1 MEGISIKAVVCTKY
15 GAPEVLKLKEVKKP
29 TPGKNEVCIKI
40 FTTAVT
46 ASDCIVRGYK
56 VTGKYQLLMGLAL
69 GFRKPRNPILGMV
82 YAGEIESIGENVT
95 SFKSGD
101 QVVGFDRFGFG
112 TYAEYKCISSQA
124 LLVKKASNVNF
135 EEAVAIPFG
144 GLFALYYLRKG
155 NIKHKLAIVSD
166 MQAKQ
171 KVLIYGA
178 SGAIGTAAVQIAKY
192 LGAEVTGVC
201 STSNLELVKSL
212 GADKVIDYTKE
223 GFKTRNDCYDF
234 IFNAVGKKKVKL
246 QCKELLT
253 LNGKHI
259 TVDDGSPAFNLE
271 DLNILNKLIEEGH
284 VKPVID
290 RSYPLEQIVEAHRYV
305 EKGHKKGNVIIT
317 VTYNN

>member
-1 MEGISIKAVVCTKY
+1 MGGISIKAVVCTKY
-15 GAPEVLKLKEVKKP
+15 GTPEVLKLKEVKKP
-29 TPGKNEVCIKI
+29 STGKNEVCIKI

-46 ASDCIVRGYK
+46 ASDCIIRGYK
-56 VTGKYQLLMGLAL
+56 VTGKYRLLMGLAL

-82 YAGEIESIGENVT
+82 YAGEIESVGENIT
-95 SFKSGD
+95 SFKKGD

-112 TYAEYKCISSQA
+112 TYAEYKCISSKG

-155 NIKHKLAIVSD
+155 NIKHRLPTGSSVQSR
-166 MQAKQ
+166 Q

-192 LGAEVTGVC
+192 LGADVTGVC

-212 GADKVIDYTKE
+212 GADNVIDYTNE
-223 GFKTRNDCYDF
+223 DFTTRNDRYDL
-234 IFNAVGKKKVKL
+234 IFNAVGKKKVRL
-246 QCKELLT
+246 QCKQLLAP
-253 LNGKHI
+253 NGKHI
-259 TVDDGSPAFNLE
+259 TVDDGSPTFDLE
-271 DLNILNKLIEEGH
+271 DLNLLNKLIEEGNI
-284 VKPVID
+284 KPVID

-305 EKGHKKGNVIIT
+305 DKGHKKGNVTIT
-317 VTYNN
+317 VMHNN